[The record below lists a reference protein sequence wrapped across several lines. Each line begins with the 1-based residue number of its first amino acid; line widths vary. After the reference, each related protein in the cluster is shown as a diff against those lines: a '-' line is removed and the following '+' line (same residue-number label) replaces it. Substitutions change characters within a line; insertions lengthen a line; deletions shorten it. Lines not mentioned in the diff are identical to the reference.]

1 MDIAQES
8 ISQFTTGQGSVGIT
22 GQPIVTTGFAHKAY
36 KGVTVRASPGNTG
49 VIFVGMQGVKTTTGF
64 SLPAG
69 EKVEI
74 PVDDP
79 SKVYLVADAAGQ
91 GYSWLA
97 A

>member
-1 MDIAQES
+1 MDIAQQS
-8 ISQFTTGQGSVGIT
+8 IGQFTTGQGSVGT
-22 GQPIVTTGFAHKAY
+22 TSQPIVAAGFAHKTY
-36 KGVTVRASPGNTG
+36 KGVTLRASPSNTG
-49 VIFVGMQGVKTTTGF
+49 VIYVGMQGLKTTTGF

-79 SKVYLVADAAGQ
+79 SKVYVVADAAGQ